1 MKIWLTIVFVGL
13 FGVCGAQTMFVKQA
27 AAKLEKA
34 LVAKDTVTL
43 KQLLHKNLS
52 YGHSSGW
59 VQSKEDV
66 VKDLVSGKIVYRNME
81 SRDPQWTTGSDWATL
96 RTTTDLN
103 FLMDGKEGVLKLHVL
118 QVWMK
123 TNKGWQ
129 LLARQSTKL

>member
-1 MKIWLTIVFVGL
+1 MKVWLTIVFVGW

-52 YGHSSGW
+52 YGHSNGW
-59 VQSKEDV
+59 VQSKEEV
-66 VKDLVSGKIVYRNME
+66 VKDLVSGKIIYEKME

>member
-13 FGVCGAQTMFVKQA
+13 FGVCSAQTMFVKQA

-52 YGHSSGW
+52 YGHSNGW
-59 VQSKEDV
+59 VQSKEEV
-66 VKDLVSGKIVYRNME
+66 VKDLMSGKIIYEKME
-81 SRDPQWTTGSDWATL
+81 SRYPQWTTGSDWATL

>member
-1 MKIWLTIVFVGL
+1 MKIWLTIVFIGL

-34 LVAKDTVTL
+34 LVVKDTVTL

-52 YGHSSGW
+52 YGHSNGW

-66 VKDLVSGKIVYRNME
+66 VKDLVWGKIVYRKME

-96 RTTTDLN
+96 RTTTDLD